1 MNYELDSY
9 LRTFPIIIDAVLF
22 IDLFQSLEFMV
33 LPITTCGKCE
43 FSLRWPY
50 FWAHKGTTMRSWL
63 KRYPLFI
70 MNNCVQCK
78 WQPVGGALYAILNQ
92 WRLFGARAGY
102 ELYHELL
109 LALFV
114 AIRVPVAF
122 LLQRCIYYGR
132 TTRAYILKKKVRS
145 SLPIQWGSLL
155 GMVSS
160 FKLRIHFFKY
170 I

>member
-1 MNYELDSY
+1 MSGIYGSPCTTVV
-9 LRTFPIIIDAVLF
+9 LR
-22 IDLFQSLEFMV
+22 
-33 LPITTCGKCE
+33 KCK

-50 FWAHKGTTMRSWL
+50 FWSYKGTTMRSLL

-78 WQPVGGALYAILNQ
+78 WQPVGGTVYAILNQ

-122 LLQRCIYYGR
+122 LLRRCICYGW
-132 TTRAYILKKKVRS
+132 TTKFKCASKMVLLAVCFLLQSLFQMICSSAFKVWYLKL
-145 SLPIQWGSLL
+145 SLPFWRYCLIR
-155 GMVSS
+155 V
-160 FKLRIHFFKY
+160 F
-170 I
+170 